1 MKYGKSYIMYEGPE
15 NQLFALVAAL
25 AGLGAV
31 MGYTKGGPAGAL
43 IGGILGVLIGVTL
56 DAIIKN
62 LASTTTCAIS

>member
-1 MKYGKSYIMYEGPE
+1 MIYGRSYITYEGPE
-15 NQLFALVAAL
+15 HQLFTLVAVL

-62 LASTTTCAIS
+62 LAPTTTCAIS